1 MLPRAR
7 YANPELEEQNYAMSS
22 SSSSQPNA
30 AYIED
35 SSVRS
40 LFDQGAGIASV
51 YGTLVGLVGVTT
63 TAVCETFAEAGGEL
77 RTALPGVS
85 NMCLSVAA
93 PVFGFDGV
101 ANIVLRTAPESKSL
115 ALGAFDGVS
124 AMLWCTRFRPV
135 ALR

>member
-1 MLPRAR
+1 M
-7 YANPELEEQNYAMSS
+7 S

-30 AYIED
+30 AYIEG
-35 SSVRS
+35 SSVRA
-40 LFDQGAGIASV
+40 LFEQVAGITSV
-51 YGTLVGLVGVTT
+51 CGIPVGLVGVAA
-63 TAVCETFAEAGGEL
+63 TAVCETSAKAGGEL
-77 RTALPGVS
+77 RTALVGVS

-93 PVFGFDGV
+93 LMFGFDGV
-101 ANIVLRTAPESKSL
+101 ANIVLLTAPESKSL